1 MLYQP
6 IFVLLPQTQLTSNFI
21 IVYLN
26 IEPQILF
33 YANMVKI
40 YRHVIISSLKVMAHL
55 KFNRRK

>member
-33 YANMVKI
+33 YANMVKFTGML
-40 YRHVIISSLKVMAHL
+40 SFHL
-55 KFNRRK
+55 